1 MHSGN
6 APWRNNLL
14 RAFYAC
20 CEHAEIEGG
29 EQNGSVDIHSIRGTF
44 VSLSFE
50 GGADPKAV
58 QETVGHSTLQMTMN
72 VYAKTTDR
80 AKRKAIAA
88 LPFASVSDPDHIV
101 SMEDALGEAE

>member
-29 EQNGSVDIHSIRGTF
+29 EQNGSVDIHSIRGDVRLAQLRGWSGSAGRPGNGRTF
-44 VSLSFE
+44 DAADDDERLCQDDRSGEAE
-50 GGADPKAV
+50 G
-58 QETVGHSTLQMTMN
+58 
-72 VYAKTTDR
+72 
-80 AKRKAIAA
+80 IAA